1 MLRGLGSKTIVSAVR
16 KRVFSQKVELLLL
29 LETKK
34 VSISEDGIQKKWLVK
49 CKGVFV
55 VDSAVNGGF
64 VDIEISKASQDEMR
78 GMDSKF
84 VGWWEKSWS
93 VMEKDRP
100 SAKPDR

>member
-64 VDIEISKASQDEMR
+64 VDIEISKASQDGELNSESSDR
-78 GMDSKF
+78 VTLKLLASDSWCCF
-84 VGWWEKSWS
+84 VTC
-93 VMEKDRP
+93 
-100 SAKPDR
+100 